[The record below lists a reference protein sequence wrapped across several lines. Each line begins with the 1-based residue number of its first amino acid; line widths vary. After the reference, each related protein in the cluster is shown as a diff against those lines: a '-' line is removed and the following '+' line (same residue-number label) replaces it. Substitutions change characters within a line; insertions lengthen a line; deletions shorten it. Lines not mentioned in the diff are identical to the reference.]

1 VNVRANLV
9 DDDLLKTMKDA
20 GCYQVRMGIE
30 AGNEFIRN
38 KVYKRDMTNQ
48 QISDAFESIHRNK
61 LQLRLY
67 FMVGAPDETIEM
79 MNESLKMAQQSHADE
94 IFFGVLYPLPG
105 TDILKMC
112 EDEHVLEVK
121 NGLRSSEI
129 GPIKKTKYASSTQLR
144 QFIHQVGRWQM
155 RHYIQVGLEL
165 RGPLFI
171 LDCLRFI
178 FLYKRKYHFEKDQL
192 FRWNVQRYTL
202 SQVWD

>member
-1 VNVRANLV
+1 
-9 DDDLLKTMKDA
+9 
-20 GCYQVRMGIE
+20 
-30 AGNEFIRN
+30 
-38 KVYKRDMTNQ
+38 MTNQ
-48 QISDAFESIHRNK
+48 EIINAIEVIKKNN

-67 FMVGAPDETIEM
+67 FMVGAPQETIEM
-79 MNESLKMAQQSHADE
+79 MQESLQMAQTLNADE

-112 EDEHVLEVK
+112 EDEHLLEVK

-155 RHYIQVGLEL
+155 RHYIHDGLKL
-165 RGPLFI
+165 RGPLFF

-178 FLYKRKYHFEKDQL
+178 LLYKRKYHFEKDQL

-202 SQVWD
+202 SEAWD